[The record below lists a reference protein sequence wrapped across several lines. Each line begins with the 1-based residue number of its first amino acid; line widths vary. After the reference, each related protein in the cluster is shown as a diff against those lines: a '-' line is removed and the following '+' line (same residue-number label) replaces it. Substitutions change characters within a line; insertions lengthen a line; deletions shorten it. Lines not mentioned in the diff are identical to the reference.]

1 MEVKKRSS
9 ALPLFR
15 VRMGPLFAWVCI
27 HKSPLGSMNVI
38 RCFAEDT
45 HWHNTLH
52 LSCQQPKQLYG
63 GVWWRN
69 LRFGIKKRGE
79 KHKAEAFSYLPTQPF
94 WNAAKQCF
102 AMPCFAKRRGQSSKS
117 GQREQCCLCRMG
129 TCVLIFWTHTNVGID
144 TCFKDC
150 QGPEHETHHLS
161 KLQHHGSLTP
171 LYSVSS
177 SLAAH
182 SFPSLFISFSCSF
195 FHWCA
200 AWSQMRL
207 KDCLV
212 LCCCLLFIF
221 WQHLYMSY
229 TSVFSETCICS
240 KKIMS
245 KWKGLINLYISC
257 V

>member
-1 MEVKKRSS
+1 
-9 ALPLFR
+9 
-15 VRMGPLFAWVCI
+15 MGPLFAWVCI

-52 LSCQQPKQLYG
+52 LSCQQPRQLYG
-63 GVWWRN
+63 WVWWRN
-69 LRFGIKKRGE
+69 LRIWNQKKGE
-79 KHKAEAFSYLPTQPF
+79 IHKAEAFIYLSTQPF
-94 WNAAKQCF
+94 WNAAKMCF
-102 AMPCFAKRRGQSSKS
+102 TMPRKRTEFKEW
-117 GQREQCCLCRMG
+117 QREQCCLCRMR

-150 QGPEHETHHLS
+150 QGPEHETYHLS
-161 KLQHHGSLTP
+161 KLQHHRSFTP

-182 SFPSLFISFSCSF
+182 SSLSLFISLSLCLSFSRSF
-195 FHWCA
+195 FHWYA

-221 WQHLYMSY
+221 WQ
-229 TSVFSETCICS
+229 
-240 KKIMS
+240 
-245 KWKGLINLYISC
+245 NL
-257 V
+257 